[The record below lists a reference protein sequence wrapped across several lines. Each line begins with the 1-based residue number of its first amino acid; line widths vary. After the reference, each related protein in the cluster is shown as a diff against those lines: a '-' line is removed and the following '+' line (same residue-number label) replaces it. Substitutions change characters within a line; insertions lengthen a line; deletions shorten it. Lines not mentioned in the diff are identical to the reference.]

1 MTDKITTS
9 SESLL
14 ALPVEQIL
22 FVVQQREESI
32 NPNCDFNWHCI
43 AEVAASRAIANSSSD
58 QQVALLWATI
68 SVTIYDRLAQT
79 SEMTVRPHF
88 ERDSMSVRSNMIL
101 LFGPK
106 HGHPVLDPSVLES
119 WFLNQVG
126 VSVETVSSLV
136 EQWERLQTRD
146 QFTLFEMK
154 QRFDVISA
162 LLSKEVFKQSD
173 KLKQWEQVLSRLP

>member
-1 MTDKITTS
+1 MNDKLTAS
-9 SESLL
+9 PESLL
-14 ALPVEQIL
+14 ALPVEQVL
-22 FVVQQREESI
+22 LVVQQRDETI
-32 NPNCDFNWHCI
+32 NPNCAFNWHCI
-43 AEVAASRAIANSSSD
+43 AEVAASRATANASRD

-79 SEMTVRPHF
+79 TEVKARPLF
-88 ERDSMSVRSNMIL
+88 ERDSMSIRSNMIL
-101 LFGPK
+101 LLGPK
-106 HGHPVLDPSVLES
+106 YGHPVLDPTALEN

-126 VSVETVSSLV
+126 ESVEKVSSLV
-136 EQWERLQTRD
+136 EHWERLQASD

-162 LLSKEVFKQSD
+162 LLSKGVFKQSD